1 MKIGKMDEMILIQ
14 KNEITVD
21 AIGNHK
27 TAWEDYF
34 SGHTSASTYN
44 VDESST
50 EATYENRS
58 ATFAVR
64 YCSKLASLDAIHYRV
79 IHRNQIGA
87 TAPKRT
93 GKYAKSW
100 KTKNTKETSTEL
112 QVTVYSPTRYM
123 LAHLLENG
131 HAKRGGG
138 RVKAIPHIK
147 PAEEAGEEQLV
158 RDIEAALGK

>member
-1 MKIGKMDEMILIQ
+1 MSNQTVSIEQMADVIMEGLQEYADLATDDMKKAVKKAG
-14 KNEITVD
+14 NTV
-21 AIGNHK
+21 K
-27 TAWEDYF
+27 T
-34 SGHTSASTYN
+34 
-44 VDESST
+44 
-50 EATYENRS
+50 
-58 ATFAVR
+58 
-64 YCSKLASLDAIHYRV
+64 
-79 IHRNQIGA
+79 QIGA

-147 PAEEAGEEQLV
+147 PAEEVGEEQLV

>member
-1 MKIGKMDEMILIQ
+1 MSNQTVSIEQMADVIMEGLQEYADLATDDMKKAVKKAG
-14 KNEITVD
+14 NTV
-21 AIGNHK
+21 K
-27 TAWEDYF
+27 T
-34 SGHTSASTYN
+34 
-44 VDESST
+44 
-50 EATYENRS
+50 
-58 ATFAVR
+58 
-64 YCSKLASLDAIHYRV
+64 
-79 IHRNQIGA
+79 QIGA